1 MKHIKPF
8 RDGEPRWF
16 GKSLGEM
23 RKVYR
28 CVDSDLTESQ
38 HISMGITIFEPGEGS
53 NLHSHGT
60 SEEIAYVISG
70 GGCSYG
76 EGGELLGRFAK
87 GDVIYYGQGE
97 AHKHVND
104 TEETLMLLWMHPVA
118 GASLKE

>member
-38 HISMGITIFEPGEGS
+38 HISMGITIFEPGEGGK
-53 NLHSHGT
+53 LHCHENA
-60 SEEIAYVISG
+60 EEITYVISG

-76 EGGELLGRFAK
+76 EEGELLGHFVK
-87 GDVIYYGQGE
+87 GDVVYYGQGE
-97 AHKHVND
+97 AHKHVNEQ
-104 TEETLMLLWMHPVA
+104 EETLILLWMHPA
-118 GASLKE
+118 TGTGPKE